1 MNTYLIDTNILIYAY
16 NTDSELHEPALNLM
30 QEAINGEMDA
40 YIADKTL
47 YEFYA
52 IVTDNKRVE
61 NPVEPSEAI
70 EVIEFIRNSKIE
82 VILPTIKTISI
93 LTQLLEKYNIR
104 KQKIFDAVLAAM
116 GIENNIKIIL
126 TRNDKDFDFY
136 EEIAAINPFL

>member
-104 KQKIFDAVLAAM
+104 KQKIFDAVLAAI